1 MEIGKMNN
9 LTVAQQTEEGFIF
22 IDSTEDKALL
32 PHAYVTDQISTGE
45 EMDVFVHRDAKGQLV
60 VSLSKPYIQIGEY
73 ALLQAKEV
81 NEFGAFIDW
90 GLPNELLVPFNHQAE
105 KMETGNWYV
114 IFLLKDLKTG
124 RLIGSSKLELFFEFD
139 DIHFEVGE
147 EVDLMLY
154 NQSDLGMNAIVNNL
168 YKGLIFNSDIHKNIN
183 TGDKIKGFVKQVR
196 EDGKIDLS
204 LEPIGFKQS
213 IDSNTQVIL
222 DLLNSTGGFLRLT
235 DKSDPEDIKDQL
247 GLSKKAFK
255 RALGGLY
262 KERVIEILEDGIKL
276 LKTD

>member
-1 MEIGKMNN
+1 MEIGKINN
-9 LTVAQQTEEGFIF
+9 LTVAQETDEGFIF
-22 IDSTEDKALL
+22 IDSTNDTALL
-32 PHAYVTDQISTGE
+32 PHAYVTSQINTGE
-45 EMDVFVHRDAKGQLV
+45 EMDVFVQVDKNGELV

-90 GLPNELLVPFNHQAE
+90 GLPNELLIPYTQQAE
-105 KMETGNWYV
+105 KMETGSWYV

-124 RLIGSSKLELFFEFD
+124 RLIGSSKLENFFEFD
-139 DIHFEVGE
+139 NIEVKDGD

-168 YKGLIFNSDIHKNIN
+168 YKGLIFNSDIHKNISP
-183 TGDKIKGFVKQVR
+183 GDKMKGYVKLVR

-213 IDSNTQVIL
+213 IDGNSEVIIN
-222 DLLNSTGGFLRLT
+222 LLNANGGFLRLT
-235 DKSDPEDIKDQL
+235 DKSSPEDIKDQL

-255 RALGGLY
+255 RAIGGLY
-262 KERVIEILEDGIKL
+262 KQKLIDIQDDGVKLIKP
-276 LKTD
+276 